1 MNYYD
6 NSYYYPATTAVKSAI
21 NASLIWTIIAL
32 VLAVVGGIVLYFT
45 VFSKKNDGKYKGFM
59 KVLYDLVH
67 FKYFVIDDIYR
78 ILYIV
83 SALATTLLSF
93 NYIGKWP
100 FLVILIGGN
109 LVLRITFECFMLF
122 INLCYNVRD
131 LANKKK

>member
-6 NSYYYPATTAVKSAI
+6 NSYYYPTTTAVKSAVTG
-21 NASLIWTIIAL
+21 SLIWTIIAL

-45 VFSKKNDGKYKGFM
+45 VFSKKNENKYNGVM
-59 KVLYDLVH
+59 RVLYDLVQ

-83 SALATTLLSF
+83 SVLAVTLLSF
-93 NYIGKWP
+93 NYIGKWQ

-109 LVLRITFECFMLF
+109 LVLRVTFECFMLF
-122 INLCYNVRD
+122 INLCHNVRD
-131 LANKKK
+131 MANKKK